1 MLRERVQPFSISL
14 QVARPLKKPRKARG
28 RPRAF
33 DRDAALHRAMELFWR
48 QGYESTSISDLT
60 SAMKITAPSL
70 YAAFGDKERL
80 YLEAVERYKSGLGDS
95 GSILAGEAT
104 ARGAIKRLL
113 EGSAIELTNTRD
125 HPPGCMVVA
134 SAINGSPE
142 SAHLQAALR
151 GCRVEAEARIRAK
164 IKRGVKDGEL
174 PPGTDAAAL
183 AKFYMT
189 VMQGMTIQARDGA
202 TQKELLAVARAAM
215 LQWPEL
221 A

>member
-1 MLRERVQPFSISL
+1 M
-14 QVARPLKKPRKARG
+14 ARPSKRPRKARG

-60 SAMKITAPSL
+60 SAMEITAPSL

-80 YLEAVERYKSGLGDS
+80 YLEAVELYKSDLGNS
-95 GSILAGEAT
+95 GRILAGEVT
-104 ARGAIKRLL
+104 ARGAIERLL
-113 EGSAIELTNTRD
+113 EASAIELTNTKD
-125 HPPGCMVVA
+125 HPPGWMVCPA
-134 SAINGSPE
+134 AINGSPE

-174 PPGTDAAAL
+174 PPRTDAAAL

-221 A
+221 V

>member
-1 MLRERVQPFSISL
+1 
-14 QVARPLKKPRKARG
+14 
-28 RPRAF
+28 
-33 DRDAALHRAMELFWR
+33 MELFWR
-48 QGYESTSISDLT
+48 QGYETTSISDLT
-60 SAMKITAPSL
+60 SAMEISAPSL

-80 YLEAVERYKSGLGDS
+80 YLEAVERYKSDLGNS
-95 GSILAGEAT
+95 GRILAGEAA
-104 ARGAIKRLL
+104 AREAIERLL
-113 EGSAIELTNTRD
+113 EASAMELTNTKD

-142 SAHLQAALR
+142 SAHLQAAPR
-151 GCRVEAEARIRAK
+151 GWRLEAEARITAK
-164 IKRGVKDGEL
+164 IKRGVRDGEL
-174 PPGTDAAAL
+174 PSRTDAAAL
-183 AKFYMT
+183 GKFYMT

>member
-1 MLRERVQPFSISL
+1 
-14 QVARPLKKPRKARG
+14 
-28 RPRAF
+28 
-33 DRDAALHRAMELFWR
+33 MELFWR

-60 SAMKITAPSL
+60 SAMEITAPSL

-80 YLEAVERYKSGLGDS
+80 YLEAVERYKSDLGNS
-95 GSILAGEAT
+95 GRILAGEAN
-104 ARGAIKRLL
+104 ARGAIERLL
-113 EGSAIELTNTRD
+113 EASAIELTNTKD
-125 HPPGCMVVA
+125 HPPGCMVVS

-189 VMQGMTIQARDGA
+189 VIQGMTIQARDGA

-221 A
+221 V